1 MINNLIKNIGRCGM
15 LRQKINKMN
24 GDNKLMMFTSY
35 IDRTNKM
42 SFS

>member
-1 MINNLIKNIGRCGM
+1 MINNLIKNIGRCAM

-24 GDNKLMMFTSY
+24 GDNKLMMFMSY
-35 IDRTNKM
+35 NNSTNKM